1 MLPLFLVLS
10 YLGQVI
16 AAGKDVET
24 PLLQITVPE
33 KIDTNIQDAKE
44 AETQVTYVV
53 RIEGKAYTLQLEK
66 QSHWTAPC
74 RRVKPDPYLSPCRKL
89 NSTWL

>member
-44 AETQVTYVV
+44 AETQV
-53 RIEGKAYTLQLEK
+53 IK
-66 QSHWTAPC
+66 
-74 RRVKPDPYLSPCRKL
+74 KPDIWKMTGHLRGQ
-89 NSTWL
+89 N